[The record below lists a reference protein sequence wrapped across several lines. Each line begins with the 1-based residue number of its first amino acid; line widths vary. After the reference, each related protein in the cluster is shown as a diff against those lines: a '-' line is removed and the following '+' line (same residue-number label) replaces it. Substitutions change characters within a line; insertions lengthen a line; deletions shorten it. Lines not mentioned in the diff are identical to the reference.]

1 MMAIKSILTAFLAAA
16 SLGLPGIPLLSPAAL
31 MPGRESARDSAGA
44 GCPGASQSLDVT
56 MPSAALG
63 KPVAVRLYLPPCQ
76 PNAGRCFAAIYLLH
90 GAGADQT
97 QWGDIGIATA
107 ADDGRAHG
115 TLPPLILV
123 VPLRPDD
130 RADPR
135 PDGDLPYEHFI
146 VAELI
151 PWVDQLT
158 SACSAGTQRAIGGI
172 SRGGLWALEIA
183 FHHPELF
190 VAVGGHSP
198 ATQGEGG
205 LNPFGLLASNPA
217 AIRALHVWLDVGD
230 QDSLKSGG
238 ASLAAVLQADGVSTA
253 FNQWPGG
260 HNRAYW
266 REHVPDYLTFY
277 ASQFSSDLCQ
287 P

>member
-1 MMAIKSILTAFLAAA
+1 MAIKSILTAFLAAA
-16 SLGLPGIPLLSPAAL
+16 FLGLPGMPPLSPAAL
-31 MPGRESARDSAGA
+31 PPPARPGLASAGA
-44 GCPGASQSLDVT
+44 GCSGASQSLDATV
-56 MPSAALG
+56 PSAALG

-76 PNAGRCFAAIYLLH
+76 PDAGRCFAAIYLLH

-107 ADDGRAHG
+107 ADDGRARG

-123 VPLRPDD
+123 IPFRPDD

-135 PDGDLPYEHFI
+135 PDGDLPYEHFV

-151 PWVDQLT
+151 PWVDQHT
-158 SACSAGTQRAIGGI
+158 PACQAGAQRAIGGI
-172 SRGGLWALEIA
+172 SRGGWWALEIA

-190 VAVGGHSP
+190 VAVGGDS
-198 ATQGEGG
+198 ALVQGEGS
-205 LNPFGLLASNPA
+205 LNPSGLLASNPA

-230 QDSLKSGG
+230 QDSLKSGDAG
-238 ASLAAVLQADGVSTA
+238 LAADLKVDGVSTV

-266 REHVPDYLTFY
+266 REHVPDYLNFY
-277 ASQFSSDLCQ
+277 ASQFLPDPCQ

>member
-1 MMAIKSILTAFLAAA
+1 MMTIKSILATFLAAA
-16 SLGLPGIPLLSPAAL
+16 SLGLPGMPLPSPAAL
-31 MPGRESARDSAGA
+31 PPPAMPGLESAGA
-44 GCPGASQSLDVT
+44 GCPGASQSLDV
-56 MPSAALG
+56 MVPSAALG

-76 PNAGRCFAAIYLLH
+76 PDAGRCFAAIYLLH

-97 QWGDIGIATA
+97 QWGDIGMATA
-107 ADDGRAHG
+107 ADDGRAHA

-123 VPLRPDD
+123 IPLRPDD
-130 RADPR
+130 RADLR

-151 PWVDQLT
+151 PWVDQHT
-158 SACSAGTQRAIGGI
+158 PACLARTQRAIGGI

-190 VAVGGHSP
+190 VAVGGHSSV
-198 ATQGEGG
+198 AQGDGG
-205 LNPFGLLASNPA
+205 LNPFSLLASHAA

-230 QDSLKSGG
+230 QDSLKSGD

-253 FNQWPGG
+253 FSQWPGG
-260 HNRAYW
+260 HSRAYW
-266 REHVPDYLTFY
+266 REHVADYLTFY

>member
-1 MMAIKSILTAFLAAA
+1 MMAIKSILAALLAAA
-16 SLGLPGIPLLSPAAL
+16 SLSLPGMSPPSPAGLPPPTMTGL
-31 MPGRESARDSAGA
+31 DSAGV
-44 GCPGASQSLDVT
+44 GCPGASQSRDV
-56 MPSAALG
+56 MLPSDALG

-76 PNAGRCFAAIYLLH
+76 PDAGRCFAAIYLLH
-90 GAGADQT
+90 GAGADHT

-107 ADDGRAHG
+107 ADDGRARG
-115 TLPPLILV
+115 TLPPLVLV
-123 VPLRPDD
+123 IPLRPDD

-135 PDGDLPYEHFI
+135 PDGDLPYEHFV

-151 PWVDQLT
+151 PWVDQHT
-158 SACSAGTQRAIGGI
+158 PACLAGTQRAIGGI

-183 FHHPELF
+183 FRHPGLF
-190 VAVGGHSP
+190 AAVGGHSA

-205 LNPFGLLASNPA
+205 LNPFSLLASNPA

-230 QDSLKSGG
+230 QDSLKAGD
-238 ASLAAVLQADGVSTA
+238 ASLAAALQADGVSTV

-266 REHVPDYLTFY
+266 REHVPDYLAFY
-277 ASQFSSDLCQ
+277 TSQCSSTLCQ